1 MGRNWHEGGAV
12 GPEDGW
18 VDGGHSSGSG
28 WVGPE
33 MGGGI
38 GSGTS
43 FGLFPASHRH
53 SFVHLL
59 FFCNLPQAHQLG
71 NQENVWRSTHV
82 LRNWYLSAMQYCN
95 NTLPRGGMYWKI
107 RPPRIERFAE
117 AGILHPEAR
126 EIARGR
132 SLRAISRAE
141 GCKIPAE
148 ANLEV
153 RGRRIFQ
160 FIPTR
165 GSVLTFFFTEKYT
178 P

>member
-1 MGRNWHEGGAV
+1 MK
-12 GPEDGW
+12 
-18 VDGGHSSGSG
+18 
-28 WVGPE
+28 
-33 MGGGI
+33 
-38 GSGTS
+38 
-43 FGLFPASHRH
+43 FPD
-53 SFVHLL
+53 
-59 FFCNLPQAHQLG
+59 
-71 NQENVWRSTHV
+71 
-82 LRNWYLSAMQYCN
+82 
-95 NTLPRGGMYWKI
+95 TLPDDDERITHCREEGCIGKYA
-107 RPPRIERFAE
+107 PPRIERFAE

-132 SLRAISRAE
+132 SPRAISRAE